1 MVKQMKKHQ
10 KDIRLALCL
19 LTAFVVWTLI
29 LCCVDVQAIGPLGS
43 KVGLAGMNRWFH
55 QMTGVNFGLYV
66 ITDWLSLIPIGICL
80 FFGVLGLRQWIK
92 RKSLLK
98 VDQNILLL
106 GVFYLL
112 VVLIF
117 LIFEEL
123 FINYRPILI
132 DGCLET
138 SYPSSTTLLVLCTM
152 ITAHDQLKVRLDNNR
167 FKKMILICL
176 NTFTAFMIIGRL
188 LSGVHWIS
196 DIIGAIFLG
205 SGLVVLYRS
214 FSDFSK

>member
-10 KDIRLALCL
+10 KDISLALCL

-80 FFGVLGLRQWIK
+80 LFGVLGLRQWIK
-92 RKSLLK
+92 RNSLLK

-123 FINYRPILI
+123 SINYRPILI
-132 DGCLET
+132 EGCLEA

-152 ITAHDQLKVRLDNNR
+152 ITAQDQLKVRLDNNR
-167 FKKMILICL
+167 FKKLMLICL
-176 NTFTAFMIIGRL
+176 NIFTAFMIIGRL

-205 SGLVVLYRS
+205 SGLVALYRS